1 MASERRV
8 YREGHSN
15 RTLGTRGC
23 NLRCVKM
30 KTMQS
35 NCWDAVV
42 FDYGRVLSHAPTLVE
57 VREFGAL
64 VGVSEPPFF
73 QLYSET
79 RDEYDCGRQDCQQH
93 WQRFADAA
101 GISLSTDHVQHVV
114 EFETRMWLRVNPQA
128 LELAREIKAGGIR
141 TAILSNM
148 PHDLLGE
155 LRKSFAWLDEF
166 EVQIWSCE
174 HGVVKP
180 DPAIYRLC
188 LNALGYEPHRVLFFD
203 DRPNNVEGAR
213 LAGMKAH
220 LFESVEQAAA
230 IVRSGVECSP
240 EI

>member
-1 MASERRV
+1 
-8 YREGHSN
+8 
-15 RTLGTRGC
+15 
-23 NLRCVKM
+23 M
-30 KTMQS
+30 KAMQS
-35 NCWDAVV
+35 QSWDVAV
-42 FDYGRVLSHAPTLVE
+42 FDYGRVLSHAPTPAE

-79 RDEYDCGRQDCQQH
+79 RDEYDCGRQDYQQH
-93 WQRFADAA
+93 WRRFADAA
-101 GISLSTDHVQHVV
+101 GISLNTDQIQRVV
-114 EFETRMWLRVNPQA
+114 DFETRMWLRVNPHA
-128 LELAREIKAGGIR
+128 LELAREIKAGGVR

-155 LRKSFAWLDEF
+155 LRKSFDWLDEF
-166 EVQIWSCE
+166 EAQIWSCE

-188 LNALGYEPHRVLFFD
+188 LNALGCEPHRVLFFD

-220 LFESVEQAAA
+220 LFASAEQAAA
-230 IVRSGVECSP
+230 IVRSGVG
-240 EI
+240 

>member
-1 MASERRV
+1 
-8 YREGHSN
+8 
-15 RTLGTRGC
+15 
-23 NLRCVKM
+23 
-30 KTMQS
+30 MQS
-35 NCWDAVV
+35 NCWGTVV
-42 FDYGRVLSHAPTLVE
+42 FDYGRVLSHAPTPAE

-64 VGVSEPPFF
+64 VGVREPPFF
-73 QLYSET
+73 HLYSET
-79 RDEYDCGRQDCQQH
+79 RDEYDCGRQDSRQH

-101 GISLSTDHVQHVV
+101 GISLSAHRLQRVV
-114 EFETRMWLRVNPQA
+114 DFETRMWLRVNLHA
-128 LELAREIKAGGIR
+128 LELARAIKAGGIR

-148 PHDLLGE
+148 PYDLLGE
-155 LRKSFAWLDEF
+155 LRQSFDWLDEF

-188 LNALGYEPHRVLFFD
+188 LDALGGEPQRTLFFD

-230 IVRSGVECSP
+230 IVRGGVDCSP